1 MSVDG
6 NITLEVLKGC
16 HDFDASRRQV
26 EAVVA
31 QVAAD
36 PVAALRFITHYASW
50 NGYFGAGVATLAGK
64 IARSRA
70 LFLDPG
76 EPVVALADRSVF
88 VASFFFDAARDEF
101 DDGST
106 GHRDTHRCLAQAM
119 VAGVLDFARGQGLID
134 GVDRVN
140 ALLAPP
146 DWLVEVEERVAEG
159 YGARSADDAGAI
171 FSAMGYHLGSEV
183 LADAEF
189 SVIDHAL
196 SEKMPALVKHLKAFK
211 YVIGGQAHNGWH
223 WLRTH
228 SGHGGAVEEHHFEW
242 AVEGVRRG
250 FGYLSDGERA
260 LARRQVLDGFARFG
274 VDHAAFFGRV
284 GEEIGK

>member
-6 NITLEVLKGC
+6 DITLDVLKGC
-16 HDFDASRRQV
+16 HDFEASRRQV
-26 EAVVA
+26 EAVVDR
-31 QVAAD
+31 VASD
-36 PVAALRFITHYASW
+36 PVAALRFIAHYASW

-70 LFLDPG
+70 LFLDRA

-119 VAGVLDFARGQGLID
+119 VAGVLDWVQRQGLLGGAD
-134 GVDRVN
+134 AVN

-146 DWLVEVEERVAEG
+146 DWLVSVEEQVAAG
-159 YGARSADDAGAI
+159 YGARSADDAGSI
-171 FSAMGYHLGSEV
+171 FGAMGYHLGSEV

-189 SVIDHAL
+189 SVIDRAL
-196 SEKMPALVKHLKAFK
+196 STKMPELVGHLKAFK

-250 FGYLSDGERA
+250 FGYLGEGERA
-260 LARRQVLDGFARFG
+260 LARRQVLHGFARFG
-274 VDHAAFFGRV
+274 VDHAAFFEGV
-284 GEEIGK
+284 GAEVGA

>member
-1 MSVDG
+1 MMSVDES
-6 NITLEVLKGC
+6 ITLDVLKGC
-16 HDFDASRRQV
+16 HDFEGSRRQV
-26 EAVVA
+26 EGVVDRIA
-31 QVAAD
+31 GD
-36 PVAALRFITHYASW
+36 PVAALRFLSHYASW

-70 LFLDPG
+70 LFLDPA

-119 VAGVLDFARGQGLID
+119 VAGVLDFVRGSGKL
-134 GVDRVN
+134 GGAGEVN
-140 ALLAPP
+140 ALLGAP
-146 DWLVEVEERVAEG
+146 DWLVRVEEQVAVG
-159 YGARSADDAGAI
+159 YGARSADDAGSI
-171 FSAMGYHLGSEV
+171 FGAMGYHLGSEV

-189 SVIDHAL
+189 SILDQAL
-196 SEKMPALVKHLKAFK
+196 GEKAPELVRHLKGYK
-211 YVIGGQAHNGWH
+211 YVIGGQSHNGWH

-242 AVEGVRRG
+242 AVEGVRRA
-250 FGYLSDGERA
+250 FGYLGAGERA

-274 VDHAAFFGRV
+274 VDHGEFFARV
-284 GEEIGK
+284 G